1 MSYRSIFI
9 LGDDAWP
16 GLKFNPAKGDLDA
29 IDNLASDVKAVS
41 TELDQLDELL
51 TSVGKKGGVW
61 EGEAAERFS
70 KKLGELPKYLKQGT
84 DSMGDC
90 AKALR
95 SWHGQL
101 SAFQRRAHNL
111 ESEAVTAR
119 READRLTNAYNTE
132 NDRLRALGPMPAD
145 EADRLT
151 KKLNRQRAEVDQAQD
166 KLEKLIREAEEI
178 YGRWNDRAQE
188 AEAAIIKASENH
200 PPDLGLLSRIS
211 DGLKEVAR
219 DTGDWLAENAD
230 LLSTISSGLGAAAL
244 ACQVIPGV
252 GTAVGAVLGVAAG
265 AFALGAMAGHAV
277 QGMRGQ
283 KGGWAKMGLDAL
295 SVIPAGKGAVAL
307 VKGVKQAEQGAEA
320 TAGAAKAAQAATTR
334 TGAARDAVHSGL
346 RQPLTQRY
354 LLGPAERGIANSFGK
369 PISNPEALDR
379 ASQLTV
385 KSAAFAH
392 GTYSQ
397 ATSHGSGGK

>member
-16 GLKFNPAKGDLDA
+16 GLKFNPAKGDLEA

-51 TSVGKKGGVW
+51 TSVGKKGGAW

-95 SWHGQL
+95 SWHSKL
-101 SAFQRRAHNL
+101 SAFQRRAEDL

-119 READRLTNAYNTE
+119 RESDRLTDAYNSE

-145 EADRLT
+145 EADRLN
-151 KKLNRQRAEVDQAQD
+151 KKLDRQRTEVDQAQD
-166 KLEKLIREAEEI
+166 KLEKLVREAEEI

-200 PPDLGLLSRIS
+200 PPDLGLWDRIS

-219 DTGDWLAENAD
+219 DAGDWLAENAD

-244 ACQVIPGV
+244 ACQIIPGI
-252 GTAVGAVLGVAAG
+252 GTAAGAVLGAAAG

-307 VKGVKQAEQGAEA
+307 VKGAKQAEQGAAA
-320 TAGAAKAAQAATTR
+320 TAGAAKAAAATTR
-334 TGAARDAVHSGL
+334 MGAARDAVHGGL
-346 RQPLTQRY
+346 REPLTQKY
-354 LLGPAERGIANSFGK
+354 LLGPAEKAVASSFGK
-369 PISNPEALDR
+369 TVTNPDALNR

-385 KSAAFAH
+385 KSASF
-392 GTYSQ
+392 GTGAWSQ
-397 ATSHGSGGK
+397 ATS